1 MTDDAFR
8 NRIAEVAWA
17 SRPRPGGAA
26 YQHGGMSTADA
37 FLAMPEMQEIKEFIS
52 RMANGPSAAMRGR
65 RLLKVWGLSDSVIDW
80 ALDEEEDQ

>member
-1 MTDDAFR
+1 MGDDALR

-26 YQHGGMSTADA
+26 YQHGGVSTADA

-80 ALDEEEDQ
+80 ALDEEKD